1 MGARAL
7 GTAEREKRDA
17 SSKVLY
23 FRDKAP
29 RGRAG
34 TRSSFFFRAFRA
46 NAGLGRAR
54 SVAAIA
60 LRSRRRSV
68 RARGKRARRDG
79 DGFARRW
86 AEKRRTVQVD
96 GGDDVH
102 ASRAHRCDVR
112 GALVGDARGGR
123 DARDR
128 GGGRD
133 ARHGVRVGDLALTCV
148 YGRPR
153 AGEWRG
159 ATRETSRKSKR
170 TLIVLWPE
178 RTDGS
183 FFSPPTCSTLIG

>member
-7 GTAEREKRDA
+7 GTAEREKREGIESRSFSATKLHVDA
-17 SSKVLY
+17 PG
-23 FRDKAP
+23 RD
-29 RGRAG
+29 RL
-34 TRSSFFFRAFRA
+34 FRAFRA

-96 GGDDVH
+96 GGDDVN